1 MDTKNLK
8 TVIETVKAMY
18 TPKQVSENKEVKEAS
33 MMKDDGKVVHNC
45 AKHVEHAE
53 WGQGNCIAEEHAD
66 PDRYGNI
73 AWYDIEFPHGI
84 EKGVPI
90 SELKV
95 LQSEMH
101 MHSKA
106 KKKVAEALEG
116 DNSRNTENDKEK
128 EKALEAVKAAANNT
142 LPNEAT
148 PGTVAG
154 AKVGGEKEAVK
165 QGVKEETEEV
175 NELSKAYLQMKKYQ
189 KKKMAE
195 EENDE
200 DEEDE
205 EDEEDKKDKK
215 EVDETII
222 YSPLT
227 FEIQE
232 ADKGYDAY
240 FRAYMKKHG
249 ISSVAD
255 FKTPEEKKAF
265 FNKVDAG
272 YKAQNE
278 EVFLEAMMSKE
289 MLDKISSHEKAGH
302 KVSDKQ
308 SKMKNGEME
317 YSFVVSRPDGKKS
330 RHIYHGSSTKVQ
342 SMQGA

>member
-18 TPKQVSENKEVKEAS
+18 KPQPIQEAS
-33 MMKDDGKVVHNC
+33 MMKDDGKVVHDC
-45 AKHVEHAE
+45 AKHVQHES
-53 WGQGNCIAEEHAD
+53 WGEGKCIAEEHAD

-84 EKGVPI
+84 EKGVPV

-95 LQSEMH
+95 LQAENH
-101 MHSKA
+101 MHSSMKA

-116 DNSRNTENDKEK
+116 DNSRNTDNDKEK
-128 EKALEAVKAAANNT
+128 EKALEAAKAATNNT

-148 PGTVAG
+148 PGMVAG
-154 AKVGGEKEAVK
+154 AKVGGETAVVK
-165 QGVKEETEEV
+165 QGVSEEAEEV

-189 KKKMAE
+189 KKKMAKE
-195 EENDE
+195 EV
-200 DEEDE
+200 EEVLE
-205 EDEEDKKDKK
+205 P
-215 EVDETII
+215 VDETIT
-222 YSPLT
+222 YTPLS

-240 FRAYMKKHG
+240 FRAYMKKHS

-272 YKAQNE
+272 YKAKNE

-289 MLDKISSHEKAGH
+289 ISDKIAAHEKGGH
-302 KVSDKQ
+302 KVSDQQ
-308 SKMKNGEME
+308 SKMKNGDME
-317 YSFVVSRPDGKKS
+317 YSFVVTRPDGKKS
-330 RHIYHGSSTKVQ
+330 RHIYHGSSSKVQ
-342 SMQGA
+342 SMQAAS

>member
-18 TPKQVSENKEVKEAS
+18 KPKQIQEETAEVKEAS

-53 WGQGNCIAEEHAD
+53 WGQGNCISEEHAD

-84 EKGVPI
+84 EKGVPV

-95 LQSEMH
+95 IQAESH
-101 MHSKA
+101 MHSSMKA
-106 KKKVAEALEG
+106 KKKVAEAIEG

-128 EKALEAVKAAANNT
+128 EKALEAAKAATNNT
-142 LPNEAT
+142 IPNEAT
-148 PGTVAG
+148 PGMVAG
-154 AKVGGEKEAVK
+154 AKVGGEKEIVK
-165 QGVKEETEEV
+165 SGVKEEVEEV

-189 KKKMAE
+189 KKKMAKE
-195 EENDE
+195 EV
-200 DEEDE
+200 EEVLE
-205 EDEEDKKDKK
+205 A
-215 EVDETII
+215 VDETIT
-222 YSPLT
+222 YAPLS

-232 ADKGYDAY
+232 AEKGYDSY

-272 YKAQNE
+272 FKAKNE

-289 MLDKISSHEKAGH
+289 IADKIAAHEKGGH

-308 SKMKNGEME
+308 SKMKNGDME
-317 YSFVVSRPDGKKS
+317 YSFVVTRPDGKKS
-330 RHIYHGSSTKVQ
+330 RHIYHGSSSKVQ
-342 SMQGA
+342 SLQGAN